1 MTDASVTP
9 AAKTPIWFYLVALVA
24 VLWNAM
30 GVFDYIMTQYRV
42 ESYMAAFTE
51 AQLDYFY
58 GFPGWYVAVWATAVF
73 SALGA
78 SLLLVVRMKL
88 ATPLF
93 ALSAVLFVISAV
105 YIFGFTAALEI
116 MGMGNV
122 VFSAVIFATLLG
134 LWWFSRMAERRG
146 WLK

>member
-9 AAKTPIWFYLVALVA
+9 TVKPPIWFYIIAVVA

-42 ESYMAAFTE
+42 ESYMGAFTE
-51 AQLDYFY
+51 AQLDFFY
-58 GFPGWYVAVWATAVF
+58 GFPAWYVAIWATAVF
-73 SALGA
+73 AALVA
-78 SLLLVVRMKL
+78 SLLLLVRMKL

-93 ALSAVLFVISAV
+93 ALSTVLFVINAV

-116 MGMGNV
+116 MGVSNV
-122 VFSAVIFATLLG
+122 IFSAVIFATLLG